1 MDVLFF
7 TSAQLVNNMSNTV
20 KKILVAEDEEA
31 MLDALSSKLEK
42 KGYNVV
48 RAHDG
53 AEGYKLAME
62 EKPDLMSLD
71 IIMPKM
77 SGMELMEK
85 VRGDSGWGSDV
96 PIVMLTNVSDPENVS
111 RAAILKVYDFLV
123 KTDWRLDDV
132 VKLVG
137 EKIGPAS

>member
-1 MDVLFF
+1 
-7 TSAQLVNNMSNTV
+7 MSKAV
-20 KKILVAEDEEA
+20 KTILIAEDEEA
-31 MLDALSSKLEK
+31 MLDALSAKFEK
-42 KGYNVV
+42 RGFKVI

-53 AEGYKLAME
+53 EEGYTLAME
-62 EKPDLMSLD
+62 GKPDLMILD

-77 SGMELMEK
+77 NGMDLMAKIRE
-85 VRGDSGWGSDV
+85 DSNWGGDV

-132 VKLVG
+132 VKLV
-137 EKIGPAS
+137 EDKIGLTF